1 MNILKYW
8 IARTNLKKKSF
19 SQIGCNVYKVLNC
32 SSAQAVGESERRP
45 ERRAGVLLVVIT
57 RRTEMMTTE
66 TERPTASE
74 TVVHRGDSIL
84 SLLFVIIVP
93 VNA

>member
-8 IARTNLKKKSF
+8 IARTNLKKAHRLF
-19 SQIGCNVYKVLNC
+19 GCNAYKVLRNC
-32 SSAQAVGESERRP
+32 SSPQAVGESERRP

-66 TERPTASE
+66 TERPTASK
-74 TVVHRGDSIL
+74 TVVHKGDSIL
-84 SLLFVIIVP
+84 SLLFIIVVP